1 MNKESI
7 EEFIEAVSQIA
18 AFLNGEGDA
27 ANIASRRLREAI
39 NKMEIVMEDGE
50 GHEAAMETEWGRGEA
65 PHRAL

>member
-50 GHEAAMETEWGRGEA
+50 GHEAE
-65 PHRAL
+65 